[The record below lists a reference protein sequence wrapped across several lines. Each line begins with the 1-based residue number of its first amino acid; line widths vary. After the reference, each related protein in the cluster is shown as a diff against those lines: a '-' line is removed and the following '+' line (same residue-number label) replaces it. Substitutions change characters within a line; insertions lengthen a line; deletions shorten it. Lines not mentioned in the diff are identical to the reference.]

1 MPEPDL
7 PLDLKGKFLIA
18 MPSMGDPRFE
28 TSVIYM
34 CDHSEKGAMGL
45 IVNKPLR
52 QGSFRGL
59 CEQLSIE
66 YSSGREVP
74 ILFGGPVETS
84 RGFVLHSSDFV
95 SENSTQIVGT
105 TLSLTS
111 TRDVIES
118 LAKGENPSHAGLF
131 MGYSGWG
138 AGQIEAEILRN
149 GWLTVD
155 ADEALVLDSNH
166 DGKWQA
172 ALDLLG
178 INALLLSSDA
188 GHA

>member
-95 SENSTQIVGT
+95 SENSTQIIGT

-118 LAKGENPSHAGLF
+118 LAKGKTLLCGSFHGLF
-131 MGYSGWG
+131 WLG

>member
-1 MPEPDL
+1 
-7 PLDLKGKFLIA
+7 
-18 MPSMGDPRFE
+18 
-28 TSVIYM
+28 
-34 CDHSEKGAMGL
+34 
-45 IVNKPLR
+45 
-52 QGSFRGL
+52 
-59 CEQLSIE
+59 
-66 YSSGREVP
+66 
-74 ILFGGPVETS
+74 VETS

-95 SENSTQIVGT
+95 SENSTKIVGT